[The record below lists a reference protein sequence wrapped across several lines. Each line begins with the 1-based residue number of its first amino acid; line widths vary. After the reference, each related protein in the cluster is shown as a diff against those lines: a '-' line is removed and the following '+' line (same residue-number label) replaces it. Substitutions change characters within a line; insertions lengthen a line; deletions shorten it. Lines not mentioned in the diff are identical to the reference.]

1 MSDITVIND
10 SEQSSLVTNGL
21 AKNGELYLK
30 AAGSTNAGAIVA
42 YDSGV
47 WRTFAN
53 EASAGAWNGNTYSVE
68 FDGTD
73 DYVDL
78 GNSSDLAPSSIT
90 ISAWIKVTGS
100 VDTYNYIVSRAGS
113 TYGSYHLRYTS
124 SNKFNVF
131 LGFASSQF
139 KQDITTSST
148 FTLTDWHHVAFTYDQ
163 TNAKLYV
170 DGVEE
175 YSGAET
181 RAIDYTASV
190 EGSNTHIGSTPMGY
204 PSPSEGL
211 IDEVAIFNSALS
223 GSDITAIY
231 NSGTPD
237 DLTSY
242 SPVGWWRMGDNDGG
256 TGTTITDQGSGSN
269 DGTLTNS
276 PTFSTTVPS

>member
-1 MSDITVIND
+1 MPF
-10 SEQSSLVTNGL
+10 LGL
-21 AKNGELYLK
+21 GVQLGHTLPPSGGGGGEF
-30 AAGSTNAGAIVA
+30 S
-42 YDSGV
+42 
-47 WRTFAN
+47 
-53 EASAGAWNGNTYSVE
+53 NTYSLSL
-68 FDGTD
+68 DGTD
-73 DYVDL
+73 DYVAL

-90 ISAWIKVTGS
+90 ISAWIKVSGS
-100 VDTYNYIVSRAGS
+100 VDNFNYIVSRAGS
-113 TYGSYHLRYTS
+113 TYGSYHLRYTNG
-124 SNKFNVF
+124 NKFNGF
-131 LGFASSQF
+131 LGFASGQY
-139 KQDITTSST
+139 KQDITSST
-148 FTLTDWHHVAFTYDQ
+148 YTLTDWHHVALTYDQ

-181 RAIDYTASV
+181 RAIDYTASPY
-190 EGSNTHIGSTPMGY
+190 GSNTHIGSTPMPY

-223 GSDITAIY
+223 ASDITAIY

-256 TGTTITDQGSGSN
+256 TGTTITDQGSGGN
-269 DGTLTNS
+269 DGTLTNG

>member
-10 SEQSSLVTNGL
+10 SQQSDLVTNGL

-30 AAGSTNAGAIVA
+30 AAGSTDAGAIVV
-42 YDSGV
+42 YDSGS

-53 EASAGAWNGNTYSVE
+53 EAASYSNSYSISL
-68 FDGTD
+68 DGTD
-73 DYVDL
+73 DYVAL
-78 GNSSDLAPSSIT
+78 GNSSALAPSSIT
-90 ISAWIKVTGS
+90 ISAWIKVSGS
-100 VDTYNYIVSRAGS
+100 VNAFNYIVSRAGS
-113 TYGSYHLRYTS
+113 AYGSYHLRYTNA
-124 SNKFNVF
+124 NKFNVH
-131 LGFASSQF
+131 LGFTSSQF
-139 KQDITTSST
+139 KNDITSSST
-148 FTLTDWHHVAFTYDQ
+148 YTLTDWHHVAFTYDQ

-181 RAIDYTASV
+181 RAIDYTA
-190 EGSNTHIGSTPMGY
+190 GTKGTDTHIGKSGGTLNY
-204 PSPSEGL
+204 ASPSEGL

-242 SPVGWWRMGDNDGG
+242 SPVGWWRMGDNDSG
-256 TGTTITDQGSGSN
+256 TGTTITDQGSGGN
-269 DGTLTNS
+269 DGTLTNG

>member
-42 YDSGV
+42 YDSGS

-53 EASAGAWNGNTYSVE
+53 EASSGFSNTYSLSL
-68 FDGTD
+68 DGTD
-73 DYVDL
+73 DYVNL

-90 ISAWIKVTGS
+90 ISAWIKVSGS
-100 VDTYNYIVSRAGS
+100 VDTFNYIVSRAGS
-113 TYGSYHLRYTS
+113 TYGSYHLRYTNA
-124 SNKFNVF
+124 NKFNVH

-139 KQDITTSST
+139 KNDITSSST
-148 FTLTDWHHVAFTYDQ
+148 YTLTDWHHVVLTYDQ

-181 RAIDYTASV
+181 RAIDYTAAGA
-190 EGSNTHIGSTPMGY
+190 GSNTHIGSTPMGY

-211 IDEVAIFNSALS
+211 IDEVALFNSALS
-223 GSDITAIY
+223 ASDISAIY

-256 TGTTITDQGSGSN
+256 TGTTITDQGSGGN
-269 DGTLTNS
+269 DGTLTNG